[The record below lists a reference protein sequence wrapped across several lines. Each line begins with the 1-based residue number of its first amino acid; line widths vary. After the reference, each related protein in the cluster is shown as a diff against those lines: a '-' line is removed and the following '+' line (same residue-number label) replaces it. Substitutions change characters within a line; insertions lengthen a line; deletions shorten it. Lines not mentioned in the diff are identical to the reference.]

1 MDSERDDHRSKLN
14 QLDQK
19 LSEQDKRHR
28 HAEKE
33 LRDKLGQLESERY
46 TYKSSDQDRLDRIR
60 FLETQLTESTK
71 LVEHERS
78 DHFNMRKSYEDRL
91 YSLEGAKSE
100 LESRLNHL
108 LYDVELK

>member
-1 MDSERDDHRSKLN
+1 LRKRVQSLEQQLEVERDDHRSKVS

-19 LSEQDKRHR
+19 LAENDKRHR
-28 HAEKE
+28 QVEKE

-60 FLETQLTESTK
+60 SLETQLAESTK

-78 DHFNMRKSYEDRL
+78 EYFNMRKSYEDRL
-91 YSLEGAKSE
+91 YTL
-100 LESRLNHL
+100 
-108 LYDVELK
+108 